1 MKETRSMNAHKHIFC
16 FMNGKVFEVLL
27 GVQCRDSPVDTASVQ

>member
-1 MKETRSMNAHKHIFC
+1 
-16 FMNGKVFEVLL
+16 MNGKVFEVLL